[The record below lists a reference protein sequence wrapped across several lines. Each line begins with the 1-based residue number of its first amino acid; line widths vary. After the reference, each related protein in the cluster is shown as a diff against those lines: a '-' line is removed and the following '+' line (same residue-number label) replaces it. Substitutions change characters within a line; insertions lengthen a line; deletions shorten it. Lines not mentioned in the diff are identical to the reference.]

1 MEFVEGRFVMA
12 DQMTVDS
19 LANKFQSWAES
30 LSPAEQAALAEW
42 MADLAGVEV
51 SAHWQA
57 NWWEQPG
64 AWSEAWT
71 AGWKSD

>member
-1 MEFVEGRFVMA
+1 MA

-19 LANKFQSWAES
+19 LANKFQTWAES
-30 LSPAEQAALAEW
+30 LSSAEQAALAEW
-42 MADLAGVEV
+42 IADLAGMEV

-71 AGWKSD
+71 AGWKSE